1 MRLRYTGPVP
11 VTFVALGLEL
21 EPGAEVE
28 ISDDVEAQRLL
39 RRSDV
44 EEVQA
49 PSPRRKAAKQAVA
62 PADSPAGEAPAPVTE
77 EVDRGVSD
85 DH

>member
-1 MRLRYTGPVP
+1 VRLRYAGPLP
-11 VTFVALGLEL
+11 VTFVALGLEVQ
-21 EPGAEVE
+21 PGDEFEV
-28 ISDDVEAQRLL
+28 DDVEAQRLL
-39 RRSDV
+39 RRPDV

-49 PSPRRKAAKQAVA
+49 PLPRRKAAKQAAA
-62 PADSPAGEAPAPVTE
+62 PADSPAGEVPAPVTE